1 MLAVVQFPLL
11 HQNAKTLR
19 NCQEITWTDSA
30 GFLCEGKEAETA
42 RAQRHVRLSADT
54 DIVQKD
60 KEDVQVIF

>member
-1 MLAVVQFPLL
+1 VLREK
-11 HQNAKTLR
+11 NSLR

-42 RAQRHVRLSADT
+42 RAQRHVRLSADA

-60 KEDVQVIF
+60 KEDVQVIS